1 MQPDEEPLPSR
12 SIAPGWMIT
21 FADLLSLLLTFF
33 VLVFATTTMEQ
44 QDWQRIVQPISAY
57 LTGHTVAAPKV
68 VTPAPSPP
76 ARLDLS
82 YVETLLD
89 RLVADVPPLA
99 GTQVTRE
106 EHTIVVTLRSG
117 LDWRRGAPPPLAD
130 LARLLSG
137 LDNRI
142 EVLAHGGI
150 DRSPRAAAVT
160 DWHRAL
166 DQAQAVSA
174 ELARLG
180 YAGVIDASGS
190 ADLAG
195 DAQAL
200 QIDILI
206 FDRAAEAGRAAR

>member
-1 MQPDEEPLPSR
+1 MLPDDEPPPSR

-44 QDWQRIVQPISAY
+44 KDWQRIVQPISAY
-57 LTGHTVAAPKV
+57 LSGHAVTAPKV
-68 VTPAPSPP
+68 VTPAPTPA
-76 ARLDLS
+76 ARLDLA
-82 YVETLLD
+82 YVETLLSG
-89 RLVADVPPLA
+89 LVAGVPALA
-99 GTQVTRE
+99 GTRVVRE
-106 EHTIVVTLRSG
+106 EHTIIVTLRPG
-117 LDWRRGAPPPLAD
+117 LDWRRGTPAPLAD

-142 EVLAHGGI
+142 EVLAHGGV
-150 DRSPRAAAVT
+150 DRSPRAAAVA
-160 DWHRAL
+160 DWRRAL

-180 YAGVIDASGS
+180 YGGTIDASGS

-195 DAQAL
+195 GAQAL

-206 FDRAAEAGRAAR
+206 FDSAAEAGHAAP